1 MAMRRVVLHE
11 HHESVVIEVD
21 GALDA
26 VGAHDLRKLL
36 VAVLQ
41 GAPGDIELDL
51 SRVISADDHGVSALR
66 WCSEQALAA
75 GRTLSWSSCS
85 QALAQDLRTVTTAR
99 QATPRAV

>member
-1 MAMRRVVLHE
+1 MRRVLLHE
-11 HHESVVIEVD
+11 HHETVVIEVD

-26 VGAHDLRKLL
+26 VGAHDLRKAL

-51 SRVISADDHGVSALR
+51 SRVTYADDYGVSTLS

-85 QALAQDLRTVTTAR
+85 QALTQDLRTLTAAR
-99 QATPRAV
+99 QATARAG